1 VGKVRLSPQWIVLP
15 IWFALFLILGALG
28 TQLKEPMSD
37 DFSMPNCRRSARPAS
52 STNTSRHVRSLQIR
66 CRHRHV
72 CDRRA
77 ARQKLTEPAN
87 HQAVQ
92 ALIGQLDQLG
102 IVDHSKPIADPITA
116 TQDLGCLT
124 GSPDPA
130 KCSGAPLNVL
140 NKTEPDSVAYFSV
153 PFTIEDFSKITDNDR
168 KAAYDVADPRA
179 MPD

>member
-1 VGKVRLSPQWIVLP
+1 MSAAFKFDAVTGTYVI
-15 IWFALFLILGALG
+15 GAPPG
-28 TQLKEPMSD
+28 
-37 DFSMPNCRRSARPAS
+37 
-52 STNTSRHVRSLQIR
+52 
-66 CRHRHV
+66 
-72 CDRRA
+72 
-77 ARQKLTEPAN
+77 QKLTEPAN

-140 NKTEPDSVAYFSV
+140 K
-153 PFTIEDFSKITDNDR
+153 
-168 KAAYDVADPRA
+168 
-179 MPD
+179 